1 MNTGIRNEKVIILV
15 ALITFACGML
25 SGALLLWSL
34 LPARARKPEHVDYR
48 QRWEDAVGLLGNQG
62 QLTKEQVEQIT
73 VPQPQQV
80 AVREVIKE
88 VPAQY
93 SLQTEVRVSSST
105 ARTLHSMA
113 TWDRAAIEIE
123 RARNGKPPV
132 DDLDGMASWDK
143 AAVLKARAKWGTG

>member
-1 MNTGIRNEKVIILV
+1 MIFLIAFIMPVVFLAGIAIGAA
-15 ALITFACGML
+15 AL
-25 SGALLLWSL
+25 WRL
-34 LPARARKPEHVDYR
+34 LPARTRKPEHIDYK

-73 VPQPQQV
+73 VPQPPQA
-80 AVREVIKE
+80 AVKEVIKE

-93 SLQTEVRVSSST
+93 SLQTEVRISSST

-123 RARNGKPPV
+123 RAKNGKPPI

-143 AAVLKARAKWGTG
+143 AAVLKARARWGTG

>member
-1 MNTGIRNEKVIILV
+1 MIILILLGV
-15 ALITFACGML
+15 LALGML
-25 SGALLLWSL
+25 GGAGLLWFF
-34 LPARARKPEHVDYR
+34 LPARIRKPEHIDYR
-48 QRWEDAVGLLGNQG
+48 QRWEDAVRLLGNQG
-62 QLTKEQVEQIT
+62 QLTEEQVKQIT
-73 VPQPQQV
+73 VPQPPQV
-80 AVREVIKE
+80 AVREVIRE

-93 SLQTEVRVSSST
+93 SLRTEVRVSSST

-123 RARNGKPPV
+123 RAKNGKPPV